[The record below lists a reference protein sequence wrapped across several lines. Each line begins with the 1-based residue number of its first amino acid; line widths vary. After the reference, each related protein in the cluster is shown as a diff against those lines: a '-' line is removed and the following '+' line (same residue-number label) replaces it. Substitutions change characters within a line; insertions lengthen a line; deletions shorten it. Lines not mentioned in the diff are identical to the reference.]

1 VVKTRGAKGEARA
14 QRAGNPA
21 ASMDTRE
28 KLVRTAEKLML
39 RDGYSAM
46 RVDDVIGKAGL
57 SKGSFYH
64 FFDSK
69 EALGLAALEHYYA
82 DRVARLAAGAYANE
96 ADPLRRAHGFLQHAA
111 HVAADLWGSGCLL
124 ANLAADAA
132 GSSRVL
138 SNALKKRTGELRAL
152 LADLLGPFATPQTSA
167 AGLAEQFV
175 VCVEGSIVL
184 ARIYDDPAY
193 IRRGL
198 EEFGS
203 RLESARAPA
212 RPRAP
217 RSVHPADGSGPGRV

>member
-1 VVKTRGAKGEARA
+1 
-14 QRAGNPA
+14 
-21 ASMDTRE
+21 MDTRE

-69 EALGLAALEHYYA
+69 ESLGLAALEHYYA
-82 DRVARLAAGAYANE
+82 DRVGRLADGAYASE
-96 ADPLRRAHGFLQHAA
+96 ADPLRRAHGFLEHASG
-111 HVAADLWGSGCLL
+111 VAADLWGTGCLL

-132 GSSRVL
+132 GSSRVI
-138 SNALKKRTGELRAL
+138 SNALKKRTGDLRAL
-152 LADLLGPFATPQTSA
+152 LADMLGPFATPETGA
-167 AGLAEQFV
+167 ADLAEQFI
-175 VCVEGSIVL
+175 VCVEGAIVL

-198 EEFGS
+198 EAFGR
-203 RLESARAPA
+203 RLESPRGSA

-217 RSVHPADGSGPGRV
+217 RGARPAAGSGPGRD